1 MKKRLRVLALMHDDL
16 VPPETRNGER
26 DQDELQP
33 WRTEF
38 DVCSALKALGHD
50 VVKLGVGDDVAAI
63 RDAVRDFQ
71 PHVAFNLLVEFH
83 GAGTYDQHVASYLEL
98 LCANY
103 TGCNPRGLTLARD
116 KALSKEILAYHRVR
130 VPRFQTFARGR
141 PARRLA
147 RLRFPLFVKSVN
159 EEASLGISGASLVR
173 DDEALAE
180 RVAWLHAQ
188 IGTDAIAEEYVEGRE
203 LYVGVLGNTR
213 LQTFPARELLIENLP
228 EGAPTIAT
236 RRVKWDQAYQRKMGV
251 HTEFAELAEPLARE
265 LSRVARRAYKSL
277 RMSGYG
283 RLDFRL
289 DPEGRL
295 FLLEA
300 NPNADLARDD
310 DFAQSA
316 AGAKLGYEALI
327 QKLLGLGMSYR
338 ADWKEPGRVASALL
352 R

>member
-1 MKKRLRVLALMHDDL
+1 MTKRLRVLALMHDDL
-16 VPPETRNGER
+16 VPPETRDRAKE
-26 DQDELQP
+26 QDLP
-33 WRTEF
+33 DWRTEF
-38 DVCSALKALGHD
+38 DVVEALQVLGHE

-63 RDAVRDFQ
+63 RDAVQTLQ

-98 LCANY
+98 LRTNY

-116 KALSKEILAYHRVR
+116 KALSKEVLAYHRVR
-130 VPRFQTFARGR
+130 APRFQTFARGR
-141 PARRLA
+141 PVRKLA
-147 RLRFPLFVKSVN
+147 RLRFPLFVKCVN

-173 DDEALAE
+173 DDAALVE
-180 RVAWLHAQ
+180 RVEWLHAQ
-188 IGTDAIAEEYVEGRE
+188 TGCDAIAEEYVEGRE

-213 LQTFPARELLIENLP
+213 LCTFPARELLIDHLP
-228 EGAPTIAT
+228 KGAPTIAT
-236 RRVKWDQAYQRKMGV
+236 RRVKWDKAYQRKMGV
-251 HTEFAELAEPLARE
+251 RTAFAELPEALARE
-265 LSRVARRAYKSL
+265 LARVARRAYKCL

-300 NPNADLARDD
+300 NPNADLSRDD
-310 DFAQSA
+310 DFAEA
-316 AGAKLGYEALI
+316 AEGAGIGYERLI
-327 QKLLGLGMSYR
+327 QRLLALGMGYR
-338 ADWKEPGRVASALL
+338 ADWKEPGRIAPALL

>member
-1 MKKRLRVLALMHDDL
+1 MKRLRVLALMHSEL
-16 VPPETRNGER
+16 VPPETKEGLSEGEIA
-26 DQDELQP
+26 D

-38 DVCSALKALGHD
+38 DVIQALQSLGHE
-50 VVKLGVGDDVAAI
+50 VVKLGVGDDVAVI
-63 RDAVRDFQ
+63 RDAVQSFR
-71 PHVAFNLLVEFH
+71 PHVAFNLLVEFL

-116 KALSKEILAYHRVR
+116 KALSKEILTYHRVR
-130 VPRFQTFARGR
+130 VPRFQTFARDR
-141 PARRLA
+141 AVRRLA

-180 RVAWLHAQ
+180 RVTWLHGHV
-188 IGTDAIAEEYVEGRE
+188 GTDAIAEEYIEGRE

-213 LQTFPARELLIENLP
+213 LQTFPPRELTIDHLP
-228 EGAPTIAT
+228 KGAPCIAT
-236 RRVKWDQAYQRKMGV
+236 RKVKWDLAYQRKMGV
-251 HTEFAELAEPLARE
+251 RTDFVELPEPLSRELART
-265 LSRVARRAYKSL
+265 ARRAYKSL

-300 NPNADLARDD
+300 NPNADLCRGE
-310 DFAQSA
+310 DFAESA
-316 AGAKLGYEALI
+316 AGSGLGYEQLI
-327 QKLLGLGMSYR
+327 QRLLALGMSYR
-338 ADWKEPGRVASALL
+338 ADWKEPGRVAAASL